1 MCLSIGI
8 EEALRRAAE
17 KVIGNRKLK
26 RRPAVFTKMEG
37 PRRSPPSQ
45 VPPSG
50 STKNTSGPNVLPMEL
65 RNLRLN
71 PPAALPYPEGYD
83 ATEWQVPGPP
93 IEQAYQH
100 KGETMVPRTLGRTED
115 HEVLVSRSMSNVL
128 RYNSEGTIWYSLQ
141 TLKQRLC

>member
-1 MCLSIGI
+1 M
-8 EEALRRAAE
+8 
-17 KVIGNRKLK
+17 
-26 RRPAVFTKMEG
+26 
-37 PRRSPPSQ
+37 
-45 VPPSG
+45 
-50 STKNTSGPNVLPMEL
+50 
-65 RNLRLN
+65 RLN
-71 PPAALPYPEGYD
+71 PPAALPYPDGYD